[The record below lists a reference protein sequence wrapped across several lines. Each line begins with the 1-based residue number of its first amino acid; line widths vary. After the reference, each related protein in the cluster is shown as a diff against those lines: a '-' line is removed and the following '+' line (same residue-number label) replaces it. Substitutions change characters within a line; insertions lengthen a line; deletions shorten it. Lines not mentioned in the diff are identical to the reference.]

1 MAPLIQGHETGV
13 PAIDAGNEGLRF
25 LLGRVFQPGVECR
38 RGMAGRGDCDFSRCT
53 RIQAI
58 MRYVERNFARQEQV
72 MAEFAY
78 PDAQRHQDDHA
89 GLLDH
94 LGVMLHAQVCADKD
108 SAKVHDFIAHWV
120 VEHAQRCD
128 RPLGRWA
135 VTRRVLEPK
144 R

>member
-1 MAPLIQGHETGV
+1 MVPLVQGHETGV

-38 RGMAGRGDCDFSRCT
+38 RGPHGRGECDLSRCT
-53 RIQAI
+53 RIAAI
-58 MRYVERNFARQEQV
+58 MRYVERNFAHQEEV
-72 MAEFAY
+72 MDESGY
-78 PDAQRHQDDHA
+78 PDAPRHRNDHA
-89 GLLDH
+89 SLLER

-108 SAKVHDFIAHWV
+108 GAKVHELVSHWA
-120 VEHAQRCD
+120 VEHALNCD

-135 VTRRVLEPK
+135 LTRRVLEPK